1 MDAATDPTAVM
12 GRRIGAWIVDLLLFL
27 LLSSF
32 FGPTPLS
39 PLAQYVEVP
48 PGVTDAC
55 GTLRDNGDAAGCVEV
70 GDRAYFTS
78 DGDAAIQA
86 LVSLAWFILI
96 YGVLQGLKGVTPGK
110 ALFGVQVVDR
120 QGQPPGVGRSLLRS
134 ILWIVDGA
142 PWCFPLVGLITAMAT
157 KGHRRVGDMVANT
170 LVVGKAYAGRPPVVP
185 GLTAPQGPMGWAPG
199 GYGAPP
205 PGWGQ
210 PGYPSG
216 QQPPGQPWGAP
227 PPAAPGWAPPPAAPT
242 DTPSPTASPYAPPG
256 GPTPAPSPYAPPGAS
271 ASAPAPGASG
281 ETPAPSPYAP
291 PGGPA
296 PAPGASGETPPSPY
310 APPGGPA
317 PAPSPY
323 TPPGGPGTAPSGEPD
338 ATASPSSPSGE
349 TPARSPFAM
358 PPASGETPAA
368 TPSGPDAPDEPAVG
382 DVRGPGSAGT
392 AGGVVDSPGSAGTAE
407 PSGAQPVP
415 EADATEVQ
423 PSITDPTEVQRGEGD
438 RTEVQPTADPTEVQ
452 PAGQGGGGYN
462 PQWDAARNTYIVW
475 EPNQGRWLGWDDTA
489 KEWKPL

>member
-1 MDAATDPTAVM
+1 MSAYQYPASAPAAPYAMDAATDPTAVM
-12 GRRIGAWIVDLLLFL
+12 GRRICAWIVDLLLFL

-48 PGVTDAC
+48 SGVHNAC
-55 GTLRDNGDAAGCVEV
+55 GTLQDNGDAAGCIEI

-78 DGDAAIQA
+78 EGDAVIQF
-86 LVSLAWFILI
+86 LVSLAWFLLI

-134 ILWIVDGA
+134 ILWLVDGA

-170 LVVGKAYAGRPPVVP
+170 LVVGKAYAGRPVVVP
-185 GLTAPQGPMGWAPG
+185 GLTAPQGPAGWAPG

-205 PGWGQ
+205 PGWPQ

-227 PPAAPGWAPPPAAPT
+227 PPAPGWAPPPAAPT
-242 DTPSPTASPYAPPG
+242 DAPSPMASPYAPPG
-256 GPTPAPSPYAPPGAS
+256 GPTPAPSPYAPPGE
-271 ASAPAPGASG
+271 PTTPPPGASG
-281 ETPAPSPYAP
+281 ETPAASPYAP
-291 PGGPA
+291 PGGPSA
-296 PAPGASGETPPSPY
+296 PPSGETG
-310 APPGGPA
+310 A
-317 PAPSPY
+317 
-323 TPPGGPGTAPSGEPD
+323 
-338 ATASPSSPSGE
+338 ASPSPSGE

-358 PPASGETPAA
+358 PPASGE
-368 TPSGPDAPDEPAVG
+368 SPDAAAPESAVG
-382 DVRGPGSAGT
+382 DVHEPGSAGT
-392 AGGVVDSPGSAGTAE
+392 AGGAIDSPGSAGTAGGAIDSPGSAGTAE
-407 PSGAQPVP
+407 PTGAQPAP
-415 EADATEVQ
+415 GADATEVQ
-423 PSITDPTEVQRGEGD
+423 PGATDATEAQPGATDATEVQRGAGE
-438 RTEVQPTADPTEVQ
+438 RTEVQPAADPTEVQ
-452 PAGQGGGGYN
+452 SGGQGGGYN

-475 EPNQGRWLGWDDTA
+475 EPNQGRWLGWDDTT